1 MQLNYLPNIKGPED
15 IRSLSENELHEL
27 CEELRAHT
35 INTITEIGG
44 HLAPTLGVI
53 ELTVAL
59 HYVYNTPEDKLIW
72 DVGHQGYCLLYTSPS
87 PRDRQK
93 SRMPSSA

>member
-1 MQLNYLPNIKGPED
+1 MQLNYLTKINHPKD
-15 IRSLSENELHEL
+15 IRNFSKQELKELCNEL
-27 CEELRAHT
+27 RSYT

-59 HYVYNTPEDKLIW
+59 HYVYNTPIDKLIL
-72 DVGHQGYCLLYTSPS
+72 DVCHQ
-87 PRDRQK
+87 
-93 SRMPSSA
+93 